1 MIASSLAGC
10 NASHD
15 PKPDTISD
23 ADVLM
28 QANGYWEWESSGGF
42 RWQRTPASVGFSRQ
56 LVFKSDG
63 KVHIYHNRQPELQA
77 AYQLSTGVHGNC
89 QPPQPQP
96 VAVPMVRYT
105 AETQFPN
112 SDLRT
117 YGIALSAIDTTL
129 YIAGLGLCVDIGA
142 AERYR
147 WRSK

>member
-1 MIASSLAGC
+1 MKA
-10 NASHD
+10 
-15 PKPDTISD
+15 T
-23 ADVLM
+23 
-28 QANGYWEWESSGGF
+28 GYWEWESSTTRGA
-42 RWQRTPASVGFSRQ
+42 RLTPASVGFSRQ

-77 AYQLSTGVHGNC
+77 VYRLSQEVDAC

-105 AETQFPN
+105 AEAQFPN
-112 SDLRT
+112 SDLRR
-117 YGIALSAIDTTL
+117 YGIALAAADTTL
-129 YIAGLGLCVDIGA
+129 YVDGVGLCTDTGA